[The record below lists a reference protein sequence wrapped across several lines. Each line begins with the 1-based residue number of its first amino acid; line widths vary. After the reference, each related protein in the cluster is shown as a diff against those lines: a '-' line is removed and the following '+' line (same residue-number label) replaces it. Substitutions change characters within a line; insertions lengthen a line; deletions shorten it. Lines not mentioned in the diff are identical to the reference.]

1 MAFENVL
8 IHSCKIYRKVIDA
21 SGNVNAYGQPVVTET
36 SSNSKCRFFRKKAR
50 GVSGVIVVNNIGY
63 FKVPLSIM
71 LPVSVSIS
79 KNDRLT
85 TTTEGYAGTYTVSD
99 LDPVYGRSTLH
110 HKVADLEK
118 VET

>member
-1 MAFENVL
+1 MY
-8 IHSCKIYRKVIDA
+8 KKVPDA
-21 SGNVNAYGQPVVTET
+21 SGNVDAYGQPIITE
-36 SSNSKCRFFRKKAR
+36 SSSISKCRFFRKKAR
-50 GVSGVIVVNNIGY
+50 GMSGVIVVNDIGY
-63 FKVPLSIM
+63 FRVPLSIM
-71 LPVSVSIS
+71 LPASVSIS

-85 TTTEGYAGTYTVSD
+85 TTTEGYEGTYTVED